1 MASSNKI
8 VQVPI
13 DKELLE
19 ALDELS
25 QERGSSRSALIRS
38 ACREYLRRV
47 REEALDAVY
56 ERGYQRLPEDDTVAR
71 AQASVTPEVL
81 PEESW

>member
-1 MASSNKI
+1 MASSNRI

-13 DKELLE
+13 DEELLV

-38 ACREYLRRV
+38 ACREYLRWV
-47 REEALDAVY
+47 REEALDEVY
-56 ERGYQRLPEDDTVAR
+56 ERGYQRIPEEAAVSQ
-71 AQASVTPEVL
+71 AQASIAAQAL
-81 PEESW
+81 PKESW